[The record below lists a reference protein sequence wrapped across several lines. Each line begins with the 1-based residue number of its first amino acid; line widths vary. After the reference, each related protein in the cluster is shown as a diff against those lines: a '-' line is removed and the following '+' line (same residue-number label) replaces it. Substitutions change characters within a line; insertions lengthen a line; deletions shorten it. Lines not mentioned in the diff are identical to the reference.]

1 MQSRIPVVTTP
12 QPDHQSLIIELVPLI
27 LFGFGAMILDLF
39 DIPGAI
45 ECKSLLT
52 NGTYEDLYTNHTQL
66 RDVRDEA
73 ITDYNLIEAYAILKG
88 TYIAIQV
95 SRKIPKLIHELASKE
110 FRDTL

>member
-1 MQSRIPVVTTP
+1 MQIRIPVVTTP

-45 ECKSLLT
+45 ECKTLLA
-52 NGTYEDLYTNHTQL
+52 NSTYEDLYTNHTQL
-66 RDVRDEA
+66 SDVRDEA

-95 SRKIPKLIHELASKE
+95 SWKLASK
-110 FRDTL
+110 